1 MEIFDKITSIDFETE
16 AISGALPPKPVGV
29 AIKYGNAPSF
39 YLAWGHSD
47 GNNCTFEKAKEYLAE
62 AYRGPCLFHNS
73 MFDIAVSSYYMGLPY
88 PAELHDTLLLL
99 FLYDPHAKSLALKP
113 AAEKL
118 LNLQPEEQDLL
129 KEWILLKVPGAKPS
143 TAGAYISMA
152 PVRFVAPYACGDVD
166 RTYELFKLLYP
177 TQQGVAYDRE
187 RKLVPILVQNTLEG
201 VRLDTQKLTR
211 DVPNYLKA
219 QKEVADRIYA
229 KLGYTFNIGSS
240 EELAEAIE
248 NSDIEVEWVLTPTG
262 KRSTAKKN
270 LLVGVKDEELLAL
283 LGYHGTLSTYLE
295 SFFSNWVDKVSTTS
309 MLHFSW
315 NQVRNNEAGKD
326 AIGTRTGRLSSTP
339 SVLNIPKLPKEF
351 DAKFRLPPLPAM
363 RSYFLPD
370 EKHIWISSDYQAQ
383 EVRILAHYEDD
394 VLMNSYREKPRL
406 DMHQKI
412 ADVVSENTGRP
423 LSRRD
428 AKTLVFS
435 VLYGQGLA
443 ATAVALGVTELECQS
458 VRKAFYDTIPGIKKV
473 QASIKYNTD
482 RDLPIKT
489 LGQRKYFKEQSR
501 EIKDKRTGNMRYADF
516 GYKMLNYLIQGS
528 AADMTKQAIINY
540 NEIKKD
546 GRLLLSVHDQICISA
561 PPREAKL
568 LEAAMKDI
576 KLDVPIEV
584 DISAGPNFHDLKE
597 LE

>member
-1 MEIFDKITSIDFETE
+1 
-16 AISGALPPKPVGV
+16 
-29 AIKYGNAPSF
+29 
-39 YLAWGHSD
+39 
-47 GNNCTFEKAKEYLAE
+47 
-62 AYRGPCLFHNS
+62 
-73 MFDIAVSSYYMGLPY
+73 
-88 PAELHDTLLLL
+88 
-99 FLYDPHAKSLALKP
+99 
-113 AAEKL
+113 
-118 LNLQPEEQDLL
+118 
-129 KEWILLKVPGAKPS
+129 
-143 TAGAYISMA
+143 
-152 PVRFVAPYACGDVD
+152 
-166 RTYELFKLLYP
+166 
-177 TQQGVAYDRE
+177 
-187 RKLVPILVQNTLEG
+187 
-201 VRLDTQKLTR
+201 
-211 DVPNYLKA
+211 
-219 QKEVADRIYA
+219 
-229 KLGYTFNIGSS
+229 
-240 EELAEAIE
+240 
-248 NSDIEVEWVLTPTG
+248 
-262 KRSTAKKN
+262 
-270 LLVGVKDEELLAL
+270 
-283 LGYHGTLSTYLE
+283 
-295 SFFSNWVDKVSTTS
+295 

-370 EKHIWISSDYQAQ
+370 EGHIWISSDYQAQ

-394 VLMNSYREKPRL
+394 VLMNSYRESPRL

-443 ATAVALGVTELECQS
+443 ATATALGVTEFECQS

-540 NEIKKD
+540 NETKKD

-568 LEAAMKDI
+568 LETAMKDI